1 MRIKSNFRALS
12 FIFIQTFQN
21 MKSRPELRE
30 FVIETGTLFNSN
42 IVTVL
47 GINSEDAK
55 RNFRN
60 TYGSKA
66 SILKITQNDK
76 KTS

>member
-21 MKSRPELRE
+21 MKSRPELIE

-55 RNFRN
+55 RNFRK
-60 TYGSKA
+60 TYGSKI